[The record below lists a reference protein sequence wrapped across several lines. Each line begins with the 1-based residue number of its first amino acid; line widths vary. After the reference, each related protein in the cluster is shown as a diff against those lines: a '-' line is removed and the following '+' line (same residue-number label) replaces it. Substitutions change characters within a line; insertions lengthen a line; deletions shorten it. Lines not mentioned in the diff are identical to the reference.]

1 MILVHP
7 IPTWKTQSK
16 THFCARAAVGRKPT
30 KACMEPHCDPYA
42 EMGDIFNLVV
52 DKNRLL
58 LMC

>member
-30 KACMEPHCDPYA
+30 KACMESHCDPCA